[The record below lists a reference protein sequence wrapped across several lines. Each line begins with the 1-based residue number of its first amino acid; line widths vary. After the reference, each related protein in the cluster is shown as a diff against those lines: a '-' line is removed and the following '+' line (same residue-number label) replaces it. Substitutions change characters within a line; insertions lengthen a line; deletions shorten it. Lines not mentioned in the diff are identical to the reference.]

1 MAGACVDAGKA
12 FPEALETVQ
21 HYLMPFPE
29 GWAGLYFLTK
39 TKAPENYPDEVLKLL
54 WMLCGPKSEG
64 QSTDLGK
71 ILDRLSQV
79 KASLVSDRRYQWL
92 QQRAIRY
99 D

>member
-1 MAGACVDAGKA
+1 
-12 FPEALETVQ
+12 
-21 HYLMPFPE
+21 
-29 GWAGLYFLTK
+29 LYFLTK
-39 TKAPENYPDEVLKLL
+39 TKAPEDYPDEVLKLL

-79 KASLVSDRRYQWL
+79 KAGLIRDRRYQWL
-92 QQRAIRY
+92 QQRAVRF